1 MFPVPV
7 NRNRREKNAAIEI
20 KMNFFYNGGMTQ
32 LTDQSLFEDVLC
44 RYFKK
49 PGPQNTGAVMEI
61 VSRRAAALGIKKIL
75 VATNT
80 GRTAFEVSSVLGYG
94 FKIIAV
100 THVTGFQEPNHQE
113 LSEETR
119 RELESKGISVLTCQH
134 AFGGIGRAVRNKL
147 STYQVDEIIAFAFR
161 TAGQGVKVAVE
172 LALMAADAGL
182 VRTDE
187 NVISI
192 GGTGRGA
199 DTALL
204 LQPANS
210 FRFFDLKVKEVIC
223 KPAVF

>member
-1 MFPVPV
+1 
-7 NRNRREKNAAIEI
+7 
-20 KMNFFYNGGMTQ
+20 MNFFYNILMTLINDQ
-32 LTDQSLFEDVLC
+32 LLYEDVLC

-49 PGPQNTGAVMEI
+49 PGPKNTGAVMDI
-61 VSRRAAALGIKKIL
+61 VSQRAKALGIKKIL

-80 GRTAFEVSSVLGYG
+80 GRTALNALEVLGPE

-100 THVTGFQEPNHQE
+100 THVTGFTEPNHQE

-119 RELESKGISVLTCQH
+119 RELESKGITVLTCQH
-134 AFGGIGRAVRNKL
+134 AFGGVGRGVRNKL
-147 STYQVDEIIAFAFR
+147 STFQVDEIIAYVLR
-161 TAGQGVKVAVE
+161 TFGQGTKVAVE

-187 NVISI
+187 DVISI
-192 GGTGRGA
+192 GGTGKGA

-210 FRFFDLKVKEVIC
+210 SRFFDIKLKEVIC
-223 KPAVF
+223 KPVVF

>member
-1 MFPVPV
+1 
-7 NRNRREKNAAIEI
+7 
-20 KMNFFYNGGMTQ
+20 MTQ
-32 LTDQSLFEDVLC
+32 LTDQSLFEDILC

-49 PGPQNTGAVMEI
+49 PGYQNTLAVMEI
-61 VSRRAAALGIKKIL
+61 VLKRASVLGVKKIL

-80 GRTAFEVSSVLGYG
+80 GQTAREALDMLGQG

-100 THVTGFQEPNHQE
+100 THVTGFKEPNHQE

-119 RELESKGISVLTCQH
+119 RELEAKGISVLTCQH
-134 AFGGIGRAVRNKL
+134 AFGGIGRAIRNKL
-147 STYQVDEIIAFAFR
+147 STYQVDEIIAFSLR
-161 TAGQGVKVAVE
+161 TASQGVKVAVE

-187 NVISI
+187 NIISI

-210 FRFFDLKVKEVIC
+210 SRFFDLKIKEVIC
-223 KPAVF
+223 KPAFF